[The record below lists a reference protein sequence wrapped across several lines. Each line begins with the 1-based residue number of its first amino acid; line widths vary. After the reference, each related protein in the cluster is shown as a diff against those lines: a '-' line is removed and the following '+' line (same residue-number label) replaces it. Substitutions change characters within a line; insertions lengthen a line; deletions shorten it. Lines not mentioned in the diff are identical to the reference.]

1 MSTQEEQEEGNGE
14 GCLSVGG
21 QGGRKYGIT
30 EESNTCMHVRM

>member
-21 QGGRKYGIT
+21 QRVGEG
-30 EESNTCMHVRM
+30 ENME